1 MPDLYAIN
9 LHLQQRLELDWRE
22 EVRAPEAARWLDK
35 ASLLTDRKGGLPLRN
50 LLRAGRIAG
59 QQQRPDEKNG
69 TWFIRR
75 LAASRDPNAIR
86 DARERLRRCLPID
99 RDVLPPDW
107 PVNQGPAVFWQE
119 LGKTVAAFGY
129 LEHILASTCH
139 ALLATGER
147 AAALLEANDNEAM
160 RRWTERLLNSRTDS
174 LRRLTLELD
183 RVLDETGLVPRA
195 VREDLVAR
203 LDELRPWRNALCHG
217 AWLSVAED
225 GSARL
230 EHVYKYERLPA
241 GFERNVDVKRLS
253 DIRARTVDITI
264 RIAEAASV
272 AGPAYTHMGGTGYAL
287 ATVMP
292 RMYEPRN
299 APPESEPLHAARRA
313 VERDDTLSKE
323 MLTRRLA
330 ATDMAGF
337 APTEPE

>member
-9 LHLQQRLELDWRE
+9 LHLQERLEQDWRDE
-22 EVRAPEAARWLDK
+22 IRAPEAARWLDK
-35 ASLLTDRKGGLPLRN
+35 AGLLTDRKGGLPLRN

-59 QQQRPDEKNG
+59 QEQRPDEKNG

-75 LAASRDPNAIR
+75 LAASRDPDAIR
-86 DARERLRRCLPID
+86 SARERLRRWLPIN

-129 LEHILASTCH
+129 LEHILASTCY

-147 AAALLEANDNEAM
+147 AVALLEANDHEAM
-160 RRWTERLLNSRTDS
+160 RRWTKRLLHSQTDS
-174 LRRLTLELD
+174 LRPLTLELD
-183 RVLDETGLVPRA
+183 RVLDEAGLVPRA

-230 EHVYKYERLPA
+230 EHIYRYEGLPA
-241 GFERNVDVKRLS
+241 GFERNIDVKRLS

-264 RIAEAASV
+264 RIAEAASI
-272 AGPAYTHMGGTGYAL
+272 AGPAYTHVAGAGYAL

-299 APPESEPLHAARRA
+299 APPE
-313 VERDDTLSKE
+313 
-323 MLTRRLA
+323 
-330 ATDMAGF
+330 
-337 APTEPE
+337 PE